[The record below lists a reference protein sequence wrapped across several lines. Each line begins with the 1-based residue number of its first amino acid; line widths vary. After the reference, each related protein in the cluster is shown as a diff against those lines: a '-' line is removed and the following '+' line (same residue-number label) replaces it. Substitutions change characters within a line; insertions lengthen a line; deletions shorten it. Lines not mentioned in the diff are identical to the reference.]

1 MPLSENVSVSFQS
14 GQSASLPSS
23 SLEFTL
29 DFGIH
34 TGSSGLPSLP
44 IMLSFLLLT
53 VSSSQKKKG
62 KSIKHSKKAS
72 KKAFFLYTKSNYIQ
86 YRWKRLDI
94 FVSLLFSRRG
104 FQKRGS
110 TFSPEKCPR
119 QFCIWDNRKNT
130 EPISESWNSPQE
142 RKPRWLWHQGRNRIN
157 LSILIYFYSVNRI
170 LAFHIPDNQL

>member
-44 IMLSFLLLT
+44 IMLYFLLLT

-72 KKAFFLYTKSNYIQ
+72 KKAFFLYTKFNYIQ

-94 FVSLLFSRRG
+94 FVSLLFSRKG

-110 TFSPEKCPR
+110 TFFR
-119 QFCIWDNRKNT
+119 WDNRRNT
-130 EPISESWNSPQE
+130 EPRSEFWNSLQE
-142 RKPRWLWHQGRNRIN
+142 RKPRCLWHHGRNRIN
-157 LSILIYFYSVNRI
+157 LSILRYFYSVNRI

>member
-1 MPLSENVSVSFQS
+1 MPLSGNVSVSFQS

-34 TGSSGLPSLP
+34 TGSSGLPSLL
-44 IMLSFLLLT
+44 IMLSSLLLI

-72 KKAFFLYTKSNYIQ
+72 RKAFFLYTKSNYIQ

-94 FVSLLFSRRG
+94 FGFSLILEKDL
-104 FQKRGS
+104 KRKALLS
-110 TFSPEKCPR
+110 HRKKCPW
-119 QFCIWDNRKNT
+119 QFCRWDNRRNT
-130 EPISESWNSPQE
+130 EPKSESWNSPQE